1 MLKIT
6 SERIVL
12 QRFAIHHCGKITNN
26 TITVYTKIWVCPY
39 KYSCTRM
46 GHIIEK
52 ESGFF
57 YFILAYS
64 DVGLESIVWG
74 NWLIFLITSRK
85 VLWCMYVHIC
95 SFILAYSD
103 VGLESIIWG
112 NWLAFLITNRSYDI
126 HICTY
131 THIHMYVYMHIYM
144 CINVYTYITSVQFN
158 GFSQTE
164 RPK

>member
-1 MLKIT
+1 M
-6 SERIVL
+6 
-12 QRFAIHHCGKITNN
+12 
-26 TITVYTKIWVCPY
+26 YTKIWVCPY
-39 KYSCTRM
+39 KHSCTRM

-52 ESGFF
+52 ESGFC

-74 NWLIFLITSRK
+74 NWLIFLITNRK
-85 VLWCMYVHIC
+85 VLWYMYVHICIYVCAYRYIYVYVHIC

-131 THIHMYVYMHIYM
+131 THIHMYVYIHIYM
-144 CINVYTYITSVQFN
+144 CINVYTYITSVQLN
-158 GFSQTE
+158 GLSQTE